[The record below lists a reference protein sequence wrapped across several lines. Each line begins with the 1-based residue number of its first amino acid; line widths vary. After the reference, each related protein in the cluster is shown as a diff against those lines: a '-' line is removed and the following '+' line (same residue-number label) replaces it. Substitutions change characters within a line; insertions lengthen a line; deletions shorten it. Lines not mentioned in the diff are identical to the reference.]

1 MWEAT
6 RRHTG
11 QESVLAEF
19 AFFRTRA
26 VRVRRQTRSCD
37 AFSPRRNL
45 LAAREPVT
53 GRSARSRHHLLHLAH
68 GILIGKLL
76 ATTRWRL
83 PVYSPHAHG
92 HQLLGLGRARRLVV
106 TPCPPETVLPRP
118 VDGKAVPAI
127 SPPPRGAHRPQR
139 ERRKVAGS
147 SLLKRCCRT
156 SASLSRC
163 LLAGA

>member
-1 MWEAT
+1 MGGYTTA
-6 RRHTG
+6 HG

-19 AFFRTRA
+19 ACFRTTR
-26 VRVRRQTRSCD
+26 VRVRRQTRCD

-53 GRSARSRHHLLHLAH
+53 GRSARSRYHLLHLTH

-76 ATTRWRL
+76 ATTRRRL

-92 HQLLGLGRARRLVV
+92 HQLLGLGRAKRLVV
-106 TPCPPETVLPRP
+106 TPCPPETALPRP

-139 ERRKVAGS
+139 EHGTQAGS
-147 SLLKRCCRT
+147 SFLKRCCCT
-156 SASLSRC
+156 SACLCHC